1 MADAI
6 LCACLICGNSFKP
19 LPRKAN
25 KFCSLA
31 CYHDAQRKGLVK
43 VGREA
48 KHVYRCHQCGVE
60 TKRQPS
66 QCRDGS
72 ISEKVFCSRACYD
85 ESRSDRRGPCV
96 VCSAKVPIKGSKYCS
111 WKCRVADKKPE
122 PCTCKNCGCLFTAIK
137 VIVRPN
143 GRRDLISYGG
153 AGTCSAECHNLWIRN
168 NPERKRK
175 ISAAF
180 SRELHPGWQ
189 GGTHREGFRGHDWE
203 EISEKARDRAKRCCE
218 HCGMEE
224 AEHLAKYR
232 QRLHVH
238 HDEPF
243 HQQRNKTAANRLAN
257 LVALCR
263 SCHTKADWKWRKANP
278 VQGALELR

>member
-1 MADAI
+1 MVDAI

-19 LPRKAN
+19 LPSKAN
-25 KFCSLA
+25 KFCGA
-31 CYHDAQRKGLVK
+31 PCYHAAQRSGIVK
-43 VGREA
+43 VGRDP
-48 KHVYRCHQCGVE
+48 KHLYPCHECGVE
-60 TKRQPS
+60 TNRIPS
-66 QCRDGS
+66 KCRDGS
-72 ISEKVFCSRACYD
+72 TSEKVFCSRACYD
-85 ESRSDRRGPCV
+85 KNRADRRGGCKA
-96 VCSAKVPIKGSKYCS
+96 CGERVPFKSSKYCS
-111 WKCRVADKKPE
+111 WACRISDKKPD
-122 PCTCKNCGCLFTAIK
+122 PCTCSNCGCSFTAVKFMARPSGK
-137 VIVRPN
+137 VALVA
-143 GRRDLISYGG
+143 YGS
-153 AGTCSAECHNLWIRN
+153 AKTCSPECHNLWIRN
-168 NPERKRK
+168 DPERKRK

-180 SRELHPGWQ
+180 RRELHPSWQ
-189 GGTHREGFRGHDWE
+189 GGSHRDGFRGHEWE
-203 EISEKARDRAKRCCE
+203 VISEKARDRAKRCCE

-243 HQQRNKTAANRLAN
+243 HQQRNKSAANRLSN